1 MLSGILSNGGKR
13 AVFLPKRVVEVKK
26 YCKKVD
32 RAHKIAYNRI
42 MEIRTDKKTAVIIV
56 LRCLAV
62 AVCLLYVA
70 WIFSNSLKT
79 AAQSIEQSGEVTDGV
94 AQVFKWLAPNSF
106 WANASKEE
114 LEVLHAYVREGAHF
128 LEFAL
133 LGALCS
139 CVFFAFQGKGV
150 QAVFPFLGGFFVF
163 QGKGLQALFPF
174 LGGLFVGVIDEILQL
189 FSKGRAFEWTD
200 ILIDFGGVLFG
211 CSLAFFVATAVV
223 IYAKK
228 RSVKV

>member
-1 MLSGILSNGGKR
+1 M
-13 AVFLPKRVVEVKK
+13 PKRGRQVKK

-79 AAQSIEQSGEVTDGV
+79 ASQSIEQSGEVTDGV

-133 LGALCS
+133 LGVLCS
-139 CVFFAFQGKGV
+139 CVFFA
-150 QAVFPFLGGFFVF
+150 F

-211 CSLAFFVATAVV
+211 CSIAFFVATAVV

>member
-128 LEFAL
+128 LEFAF
-133 LGALCS
+133 LGVLCS
-139 CVFFAFQGKGV
+139 CVFFA
-150 QAVFPFLGGFFVF
+150 F

>member
-42 MEIRTDKKTAVIIV
+42 MKIRTDKKTAVIIV

-79 AAQSIEQSGEVTDGV
+79 ASESIEQSGEVTDGV

-133 LGALCS
+133 LGVLCS
-139 CVFFAFQGKGV
+139 CVFFA
-150 QAVFPFLGGFFVF
+150 F